1 MGDSDTARQGYMGG
15 YGGLSGNKEKP
26 VIFVKN
32 SKYETAIVLF
42 WSKLTVFCSGRAGA
56 RQICPIYYGPHIAG
70 RAIKYSLKNSLLS
83 LVLEQ
88 TAN

>member
-1 MGDSDTARQGYMGG
+1 MGDYR
-15 YGGLSGNKEKP
+15 GLSGNKEKT

-70 RAIKYSLKNSLLS
+70 RANKFEVVQDSFRTG
-83 LVLEQ
+83 Q
-88 TAN
+88 A